1 MGVKNVRKKNSRVF
15 LLVVIILFLLIVGAG
30 YLHITNGVFDMS
42 MIDVLKTLLRIESN
56 PKFELVIFEF
66 RLPRIVIAGL
76 VGVGLGM
83 AGVVLQGITRNG
95 LADPGILGI
104 NAGAGAAV
112 VIFMF
117 FFQLRLVDAD
127 MSSWVSI
134 LMMPIFGFIGGAVA
148 AAIIFSFASKSGR
161 LDMQRL
167 ILTGIAINSGF
178 GALSM
183 FISLKINSSDYESAA
198 VWMAGS
204 IYNANWIF
212 VVAMLPWLIILGLY
226 VYKKSYLLDYFQLE
240 EDSIASLGI
249 AVEKEKTKLLLA
261 SVGLVSACVSVSGSI
276 GFVGLMAP
284 HIAKQLVGIRHRYV
298 MPVSALIGA
307 ALLIVADF
315 IAKTVF
321 APSELAVG
329 IVVSIIGIPYFLYL
343 LVKSKA

>member
-1 MGVKNVRKKNSRVF
+1 MHNRASRVVITVVTIL
-15 LLVVIILFLLIVGAG
+15 LLVMLGAS

-42 MIDVLKTLLRIESN
+42 VMNVLKTLLRIELNS
-56 PKFELVIFEF
+56 KFDLVIFEF
-66 RLPRIVIAGL
+66 RLPRIVIAAL

-117 FFQLRLVDAD
+117 FFQFRVVTAD
-127 MSSWVSI
+127 ISSWLSI
-134 LMMPIFGFIGGAVA
+134 LMMPIFGFVGGTMA
-148 AAIIFSFASKSGR
+148 AALIFSFAMKNGH

-167 ILTGIAINSGF
+167 ILTGIAMNSGF
-178 GALSM
+178 GALSL
-183 FISLKINSSDYESAA
+183 FLSLKMNAQDYESAA

-212 VVAMLPWLIILGLY
+212 VISMLPWLLLLGFY
-226 VYKKSYLLDYFQLE
+226 VYRKSYLLDYFQLE
-240 EDSIASLGI
+240 EDSITSLGI
-249 AVEKEKTKLLLA
+249 ALEKEKMKLLLA

-276 GFVGLMAP
+276 GFIGLMAP
-284 HIAKQLVGIRHRYV
+284 HIAKQLVGIQHRYV

-307 ALLIVADF
+307 CLLVIADF
-315 IAKTVF
+315 IGKTVF

>member
-1 MGVKNVRKKNSRVF
+1 MHNRASRVVITVVTIL
-15 LLVVIILFLLIVGAG
+15 LLVMLGAS
-30 YLHITNGVFDMS
+30 YLHITNGIFDMS
-42 MIDVLKTLLRIESN
+42 VMDVLKTLLRIEPN
-56 PKFELVIFEF
+56 PKFDLVIFEF
-66 RLPRIVIAGL
+66 RLPRIVIAAL

-117 FFQLRLVDAD
+117 FFQFRVVTAD
-127 MSSWVSI
+127 ISSWLSI
-134 LMMPIFGFIGGAVA
+134 LMMPIFGFVGGTMA
-148 AAIIFSFASKSGR
+148 AALIFSFAMKNGH

-167 ILTGIAINSGF
+167 ILTGIAMNSGF
-178 GALSM
+178 GALSL
-183 FISLKINSSDYESAA
+183 FLSLKMNAQDYESAA

-212 VVAMLPWLIILGLY
+212 VISMLPWLLLLGFY
-226 VYKKSYLLDYFQLE
+226 VYRKSYLLDYFQLE
-240 EDSIASLGI
+240 EDSITSLGI
-249 AVEKEKTKLLLA
+249 ALEKEKMKLLLA

-276 GFVGLMAP
+276 GFIGLMAP
-284 HIAKQLVGIRHRYV
+284 HIAKQLVGIQHRYV

-307 ALLIVADF
+307 CLLVIADF
-315 IAKTVF
+315 IGKTVF

>member
-1 MGVKNVRKKNSRVF
+1 MHKKTSRAVITTVAI
-15 LLVVIILFLLIVGAG
+15 LLLFILGAS

-42 MIDVLKTLLRIESN
+42 VLDVLKTLLRIEPN
-56 PKFELVIFEF
+56 PKYDLVIFEF
-66 RLPRIVIAGL
+66 RLPRIVIAAL

-117 FFQLRLVDAD
+117 FFQFRLVTAD
-127 MSSWVSI
+127 ISSWLSI
-134 LMMPIFGFIGGAVA
+134 LIMPIFGFVGGTMA
-148 AAIIFSFASKSGR
+148 AALIFSFAMKNGH

-178 GALSM
+178 GALSL
-183 FISLKINSSDYESAA
+183 FLSLKMNAQDYESAA

-212 VVAMLPWLIILGLY
+212 VVSMLPWLLLLGFY
-226 VYKKSYLLDYFQLE
+226 VYRKSYLLDYFQLE
-240 EDSIASLGI
+240 EDSITSLGI
-249 AVEKEKTKLLLA
+249 ALEKEKIKLLLA

-276 GFVGLMAP
+276 GFIGLMAP
-284 HIAKQLVGIRHRYV
+284 HIAKQLVGIQHRYV

-307 ALLIVADF
+307 CLLVFADF
-315 IAKTVF
+315 IGKTVF

>member
-1 MGVKNVRKKNSRVF
+1 MVNKSSRTF
-15 LLVVIILFLLIVGAG
+15 YFTLLLLLILILGAS

-42 MIDVLKTLLRIESN
+42 ILEVAKTLLRIDSNES
-56 PKFELVIFEF
+56 FDLVIFEF
-66 RLPRIVIAGL
+66 RLPRILIAGL
-76 VGVGLGM
+76 VGLGLGM

-117 FFQLRLVDAD
+117 FFQIRLMDAD
-127 MSSWVSI
+127 IQSWISI
-134 LMMPIFGFIGGAVA
+134 LMMPIFGFVGGTIA
-148 AAIIFSFASKSGR
+148 AALIFLFAMKNR
-161 LDMQRL
+161 YLDMQRL

-178 GALSM
+178 GALSLYV
-183 FISLKINSSDYESAA
+183 SLKMNEKDYESAA

-212 VVAMLPWLIILGLY
+212 IVSMLPWLIILGFY
-226 VYKKSYLLDYFQLE
+226 VYKKAYLLDYFQLE
-240 EDSIASLGI
+240 ESSVMSLGI
-249 AVEKEKTKLLLA
+249 DVEKEKIKLLLA

-276 GFVGLMAP
+276 GFIGLMAP
-284 HIAKQLVGIRHRYV
+284 HIAKQLVGIRHQYV
-298 MPVSALIGA
+298 MPISAMIGA
-307 ALLIVADF
+307 FLLIIADF
-315 IAKTVF
+315 IGKTVF

-343 LVKSKA
+343 LVKAKE

>member
-1 MGVKNVRKKNSRVF
+1 MHNRASRVVITVVTIL
-15 LLVVIILFLLIVGAG
+15 LLVMLGAS

-42 MIDVLKTLLRIESN
+42 VMDVLKTLLRIEPN
-56 PKFELVIFEF
+56 PKFDLVIFEF
-66 RLPRIVIAGL
+66 RLPRIVIAAL

-117 FFQLRLVDAD
+117 FFQFRVVTAD
-127 MSSWVSI
+127 INSWLSI
-134 LMMPIFGFIGGAVA
+134 LMMPIFGFVGGTMA
-148 AAIIFSFASKSGR
+148 AALIFSFAMKNGH

-167 ILTGIAINSGF
+167 ILTGIAMNSGF
-178 GALSM
+178 GALSL
-183 FISLKINSSDYESAA
+183 FLSLKMNAQDYESAA

-212 VVAMLPWLIILGLY
+212 VISMLPWLLLLGFY
-226 VYKKSYLLDYFQLE
+226 VYRKSYLLDYFQLE
-240 EDSIASLGI
+240 EDSITSLGI
-249 AVEKEKTKLLLA
+249 ALEKEKMKLLLA

-276 GFVGLMAP
+276 GFIGLMAP
-284 HIAKQLVGIRHRYV
+284 HIAKQLVGIQHRYV
-298 MPVSALIGA
+298 MPVSALIGSC
-307 ALLIVADF
+307 LLVIADF
-315 IAKTVF
+315 IGKTVF

>member
-1 MGVKNVRKKNSRVF
+1 MHSRASRVVITVITI
-15 LLVVIILFLLIVGAG
+15 LLLLILGAS
-30 YLHITNGVFDMS
+30 YLHLTNGVFDMS
-42 MIDVLKTLLRIESN
+42 VMDVLKTLLRIEPN
-56 PKFELVIFEF
+56 PKFDLVIFEF
-66 RLPRIVIAGL
+66 RLPRIVIAAL

-117 FFQLRLVDAD
+117 FFQFRVVTAD
-127 MSSWVSI
+127 ISSWLSI
-134 LMMPIFGFIGGAVA
+134 LMMPIFGFVGGTMA
-148 AAIIFSFASKSGR
+148 AALIFSFAMKNDH

-178 GALSM
+178 GALSL
-183 FISLKINSSDYESAA
+183 FLSLKMNAQDYESAA

-212 VVAMLPWLIILGLY
+212 VVSMLPWLLLLGFY
-226 VYKKSYLLDYFQLE
+226 VYRKSYLLDYFQLE
-240 EDSIASLGI
+240 EDSITSLGI
-249 AVEKEKTKLLLA
+249 ALEKEKMKLLLA

-276 GFVGLMAP
+276 GFIGLMAP
-284 HIAKQLVGIRHRYV
+284 HIAKQLVGIQHRYV

-307 ALLIVADF
+307 CLLVLADF
-315 IAKTVF
+315 IGKTVF

>member
-1 MGVKNVRKKNSRVF
+1 MRKKTSSVF
-15 LLVVIILFLLIVGAG
+15 VMTVSVLILFILGAS
-30 YLHITNGVFDMS
+30 YLHLTNGVFDMS
-42 MIDVLKTLLRIESN
+42 VMDVLKTLLRIEPN
-56 PKFELVIFEF
+56 PKFDLVIFEF
-66 RLPRIVIAGL
+66 RLPRIVIAAL
-76 VGVGLGM
+76 VGVGLGI

-117 FFQLRLVDAD
+117 FFQLRLTSAD
-127 MSSWVSI
+127 MSSWFSI
-134 LMMPIFGFIGGAVA
+134 LMMPIFGFVGGAMA
-148 AAIIFSFASKSGR
+148 AVLIFSFARKNGH

-178 GALSM
+178 GALSL
-183 FISLKINSSDYESAA
+183 FLSLKMNAQDFENAA

-212 VVAMLPWLIILGLY
+212 VVTMLPWLILLGFY
-226 VYKKSYLLDYFQLE
+226 VYRKSYLLDYFQLE
-240 EDSIASLGI
+240 EDSITSLGI
-249 AVEKEKTKLLLA
+249 AVEKEKMKLLLA

-276 GFVGLMAP
+276 GFIGLMAP
-284 HIAKQLVGIRHRYV
+284 HIAKQLVGIQHRYV

-307 ALLIVADF
+307 GLLVLADF
-315 IAKTVF
+315 IGKTVF

>member
-1 MGVKNVRKKNSRVF
+1 MHSRASRVVITVITI
-15 LLVVIILFLLIVGAG
+15 LLLLILGAS
-30 YLHITNGVFDMS
+30 YLHLTNGVFDMS
-42 MIDVLKTLLRIESN
+42 VMDVLKTLLRIEPNS
-56 PKFELVIFEF
+56 KFDLVIFEF
-66 RLPRIVIAGL
+66 RLPRIVIAAL

-117 FFQLRLVDAD
+117 FFQFRVVTAD
-127 MSSWVSI
+127 ISSWLSI
-134 LMMPIFGFIGGAVA
+134 LMMPIFGFVGGTMA
-148 AAIIFSFASKSGR
+148 AALIFSFAMKNGH

-178 GALSM
+178 GALSL
-183 FISLKINSSDYESAA
+183 FLSLKMNAQDYESAA

-212 VVAMLPWLIILGLY
+212 VVSMLPWLLLLGFY
-226 VYKKSYLLDYFQLE
+226 VYRKSYLLDYFQLE
-240 EDSIASLGI
+240 EDSITSLGI
-249 AVEKEKTKLLLA
+249 ALEKEKMKLLLA

-276 GFVGLMAP
+276 GFIGLMAP
-284 HIAKQLVGIRHRYV
+284 HIAKQLVGIQHRYV

-307 ALLIVADF
+307 CLLVLADF
-315 IAKTVF
+315 IGKTVF

>member
-1 MGVKNVRKKNSRVF
+1 MHNRASRVVITVVTIL
-15 LLVVIILFLLIVGAG
+15 LLVMLGAS

-42 MIDVLKTLLRIESN
+42 VMDVLKTLLRIEPN
-56 PKFELVIFEF
+56 PKFDLVIFEF
-66 RLPRIVIAGL
+66 RLPRIVIAAL

-117 FFQLRLVDAD
+117 FFQFRVVTAD
-127 MSSWVSI
+127 INSWLSI
-134 LMMPIFGFIGGAVA
+134 LMMPIFGFVGGTMA
-148 AAIIFSFASKSGR
+148 AALIFSFAMKNGH

-178 GALSM
+178 GALSL
-183 FISLKINSSDYESAA
+183 FLSLKMNAQDYESAA

-212 VVAMLPWLIILGLY
+212 VISMLPWLLLLGFY
-226 VYKKSYLLDYFQLE
+226 VYRKSYLLDYFQLE
-240 EDSIASLGI
+240 EDSITSLGI
-249 AVEKEKTKLLLA
+249 ALEKEKMKLLLA

-276 GFVGLMAP
+276 GFIGLMAP
-284 HIAKQLVGIRHRYV
+284 HIAKQLVGIQHRYV
-298 MPVSALIGA
+298 MPVSALIGSC
-307 ALLIVADF
+307 LLVIADF
-315 IAKTVF
+315 IGKTVF

>member
-1 MGVKNVRKKNSRVF
+1 MKKVRKMTRVTITIVS
-15 LLVVIILFLLIVGAG
+15 LLFIILVAA
-30 YLHITNGVFDMS
+30 YLHLTNGMFDIPV
-42 MIDVLKTLLRIESN
+42 IDVLKTLLRIN
-56 PKFELVIFEF
+56 PNDRFDLVIFEF
-66 RLPRIVIAGL
+66 RLPRIIIAAL
-76 VGVGLGM
+76 VGIGLAM

-104 NAGAGAAV
+104 NSGAGAAI

-117 FFQLRLVDAD
+117 FFQVQVMNAALD
-127 MSSWVSI
+127 SWVSI
-134 LMMPIFGFIGGAVA
+134 LMMPIFGFVGGTIAAVL
-148 AAIIFSFASKSGR
+148 IFFFAMKKGH

-183 FISLKINSSDYESAA
+183 YVSLKMNEKDFESAA
-198 VWMAGS
+198 VWMNGS

-212 VVAMLPWLIILGLY
+212 VLAMLPWLIIFGIY
-226 VYKKSYLLDYFQLE
+226 VYKKAYLLDYFQLE
-240 EDSIASLGI
+240 ESTITSLGI
-249 AVEKEKTKLLLA
+249 NVEKEKIKLLLT
-261 SVGLVSACVSVSGSI
+261 SVALVSACVSVSGSI
-276 GFVGLMAP
+276 GFIGLMAP
-284 HIAKQLVGIRHRYV
+284 HIARQLVGIQHRFI

-307 ALLIVADF
+307 ALLVFSDF
-315 IAKTVF
+315 IAKSFF

>member
-1 MGVKNVRKKNSRVF
+1 MRKNTSRVF
-15 LLVVIILFLLIVGAG
+15 VLTISLLILFILGAS

-42 MIDVLKTLLRIESN
+42 VIDVVKTLLRIEPN
-56 PKFELVIFEF
+56 PKFDLVIFEF
-66 RLPRIVIAGL
+66 RLPRIVIAAL
-76 VGVGLGM
+76 VGIGLGM

-117 FFQLRLVDAD
+117 FFQLNIVTAD
-127 MSSWVSI
+127 MSSWLSI
-134 LMMPIFGFIGGAVA
+134 LMMPMFGFVGGAMA
-148 AAIIFSFASKSGR
+148 AALIFSFALKNGH

-178 GALSM
+178 GALTL
-183 FISLKINSSDYESAA
+183 FLSLKMNAQDYESAA

-212 VVAMLPWLIILGLY
+212 VTAMLPWLIILGFY
-226 VYKKSYLLDYFQLE
+226 VYRKSYLLDYFQLE
-240 EDSIASLGI
+240 EDSITSLGI
-249 AVEKEKTKLLLA
+249 AVEKEKIKLLLA

-276 GFVGLMAP
+276 GFIGLMAP
-284 HIAKQLVGIRHRYV
+284 HIAKQLVGIQHRYV
-298 MPVSALIGA
+298 MPASALIGA
-307 ALLIVADF
+307 CLLVIADF
-315 IAKTVF
+315 IGKTVF

>member
-1 MGVKNVRKKNSRVF
+1 MS
-15 LLVVIILFLLIVGAG
+15 IV
-30 YLHITNGVFDMS
+30 
-42 MIDVLKTLLRIESN
+42 DVLKTLLRVDSN
-56 PKFELVIFEF
+56 VNYDLVIFEF

-76 VGVGLGM
+76 VGVGLSI

-117 FFQLRLVDAD
+117 FFQARLVDAD
-127 MSSWVSI
+127 IHSWLSI
-134 LMMPIFGFIGGAVA
+134 LMMPVFGFAGGAVA
-148 AAIIFSFASKSGR
+148 AALIFIFAMKNR
-161 LDMQRL
+161 YLDMQRL

-183 FISLKINSSDYESAA
+183 YLSLKMNEKDYESAA

-212 VVAMLPWLIILGLY
+212 IVSMLPWVIILGIYL
-226 VYKKSYLLDYFQLE
+226 YKKAYLLDYFQLE
-240 EDSIASLGI
+240 EGSITSLGI
-249 AVEKEKTKLLLA
+249 EVEKEKIKLLLA

-276 GFVGLMAP
+276 GFIGLMAP
-284 HIAKQLVGIRHRYV
+284 HIAKQLVGIRHQYV
-298 MPVSALIGA
+298 LPVSALIGA
-307 ALLIVADF
+307 TLLIIADF
-315 IAKTVF
+315 IGKTVF
-321 APSELAVG
+321 APAELAVG

-343 LVKSKA
+343 LVKAKE

>member
-1 MGVKNVRKKNSRVF
+1 MHSRASH
-15 LLVVIILFLLIVGAG
+15 VVITVITILLLLILGAS
-30 YLHITNGVFDMS
+30 YLHLTNGVFDMS
-42 MIDVLKTLLRIESN
+42 VMDVLKTLLRIEPN
-56 PKFELVIFEF
+56 PKFDLVIFEF
-66 RLPRIVIAGL
+66 RLPRIVIAAL

-117 FFQLRLVDAD
+117 FFQLRVVTAD
-127 MSSWVSI
+127 ISSWLSI
-134 LMMPIFGFIGGAVA
+134 LMMPIFGFVGGTMA
-148 AAIIFSFASKSGR
+148 AALIFSFAMKNGH

-178 GALSM
+178 GALSL
-183 FISLKINSSDYESAA
+183 FLSLKMNAQDYESAA

-212 VVAMLPWLIILGLY
+212 VVSMLPWLLLLGFY
-226 VYKKSYLLDYFQLE
+226 VYRKSYLLDYFQLE
-240 EDSIASLGI
+240 EDSITSLGI
-249 AVEKEKTKLLLA
+249 ALEKEKMKLLLA

-276 GFVGLMAP
+276 GFIGLMAP
-284 HIAKQLVGIRHRYV
+284 HIAKQLVGIQHRYV

-307 ALLIVADF
+307 CLLVLADF
-315 IAKTVF
+315 IGKTVF

>member
-1 MGVKNVRKKNSRVF
+1 MHKKTSRAVMMTVAI
-15 LLVVIILFLLIVGAG
+15 LLLFILGAS

-42 MIDVLKTLLRIESN
+42 VIDVLKTLLRIEPN
-56 PKFELVIFEF
+56 PKFDLVIFEF
-66 RLPRIVIAGL
+66 RLPRIVIAAL

-117 FFQLRLVDAD
+117 FFQFRVVTAD
-127 MSSWVSI
+127 IHSWLSI
-134 LMMPIFGFIGGAVA
+134 LIMPIFGFVGGTMA
-148 AAIIFSFASKSGR
+148 AALIFSFAMKNGH

-178 GALSM
+178 GALSL
-183 FISLKINSSDYESAA
+183 FLSLKMNAQDYESAA

-212 VVAMLPWLIILGLY
+212 VVSMLPWLLLLGIY
-226 VYKKSYLLDYFQLE
+226 VYRKSYLLDYFQLE
-240 EDSIASLGI
+240 EDSITSLGI
-249 AVEKEKTKLLLA
+249 ALEKEKIKLLLA

-276 GFVGLMAP
+276 GFIGLMAP
-284 HIAKQLVGIRHRYV
+284 HIAKQLVGIQHRYV

-307 ALLIVADF
+307 CLLVFADF
-315 IAKTVF
+315 IGKTVF